1 MLRCVAR
8 VRLGLGLGLA
18 RVWVWVG
25 VRVRVRVC
33 DNSIISIKNGEGF
46 RRGRILFNNC
56 PNNMNN
62 MGLERCGLKKSS
74 YDRVGVGV
82 LELGVLYC

>member
-18 RVWVWVG
+18 RVGVWVG
-25 VRVRVRVC
+25 VRVRVRVRVRVC

-46 RRGRILFNNC
+46 RRSQRAYF
-56 PNNMNN
+56 
-62 MGLERCGLKKSS
+62 
-74 YDRVGVGV
+74 VQ
-82 LELGVLYC
+82 